1 MYQLKFSPFKTHT
14 LQVLS
19 SLRSLASPSAI
30 LRYQSTLS
38 ASQFRESVTKHTS
51 KYQTY
56 ISRSRDPYTNLS
68 IEHFL
73 LQNSPAGSTI
83 LFLYVNRPCIVIGRN
98 QNPWLEAD
106 LRLVRDHPAFPAQDY
121 LRQHGNSKV
130 VLVRRRSG
138 GGTVFH
144 DEGNVNYSVICPT
157 EDFTRDKHVE
167 MVVQAIRKVNPR
179 ARVNERHDVVIDQ
192 GGVLAEG
199 KRPHPSDM
207 HKTAYASGDMA
218 PLKVSGSAYKL
229 TRQRSLHH
237 GTCLLASPNLE
248 IISSF
253 LNSPAKPFMKAR
265 GVESVRSPIGNVYNG
280 SDCAVKNIV
289 SKFQS
294 EVVKAFS
301 NMYNICDEGLAGIT
315 RPHTSY
321 SPLCSHQVSGYVN
334 DELVSIPEI
343 RDGIEELK
351 VRSLWLRIPRLSFN

>member
-1 MYQLKFSPFKTHT
+1 MCQLRFSPFKTRT

-19 SLRSLASPSAI
+19 SLRSLTNPSAI

-38 ASQFRESVTKHTS
+38 ASQFRESVTRSTS

-56 ISRSRDPYTNLS
+56 ISRSQDPYTNLS

-73 LQNSPAGSTI
+73 LQNSPADSTI

-121 LRQHGNSKV
+121 LRQHEHSKI

-157 EDFTRDKHVE
+157 EEFTRDKHVE

-192 GGVLAEG
+192 GGILAEG

-207 HKTAYASGDMA
+207 HTTAYASGDVA

-253 LNSPAKPFMKAR
+253 LRSPAKPFMKAR
-265 GVESVRSPIGNVYNG
+265 GVESVRSPIGNVYNEP
-280 SDCAVKNIV
+280 DCVVEDIV
-289 SKFQS
+289 SKLQF
-294 EVVKAFS
+294 EVVEAFS
-301 NMYNICDEGLAGIT
+301 KMYKICEEGIAGIT
-315 RPHTSY
+315 LPGTSY

-334 DELVSIPEI
+334 DELVRIPEI
-343 RDGIEELK
+343 HNGIEELK
-351 VRSLWLRIPRLSFN
+351 VRSP